1 MEMNLNPPPLPFF
14 SGVRPQVLTLRAS
27 NIEMQAGP
35 DSTQSRPFKLLMQMS
50 GHMDITQHG
59 RHARIGAGQFTL
71 VDGALPFNLCMEEP
85 GEQVVVALPRQGLLS
100 RHGGLRRQTARVH
113 GERPEEALLADF
125 LQALAARSA
134 ALSETGVA
142 LAAGAVLAL
151 LGGLAQPHP
160 YDSRAALRD
169 RALALIDLDIANVT
183 AESLASSLRVSRRH
197 LDGAFAQTGKTLGQ
211 YLWERRLTLAAER
224 LRDASALPVTQIA
237 HAVGFKD
244 SSHFSRAF
252 RQQFGL
258 TPSRWRSP
266 R

>member
-1 MEMNLNPPPLPFF
+1 MEINMNPPPLPVF
-14 SGVRPQVLTLRAS
+14 SGARPQVLTVRAS
-27 NIEMQAGP
+27 NIEMEAGP
-35 DSTQSRPFKLLMQMS
+35 DSTQSRPFKLLMQIS

-59 RHARIGAGQFTL
+59 RQASIGAGQFTL
-71 VDGALPFNLCMEEP
+71 VDGALPFSLRMEEP
-85 GEQVVVALPRQGLLS
+85 GHQVVVALPRQGLLS

-113 GERPEEALLADF
+113 GKRPEEALLADF
-125 LQALAARSA
+125 LQSLAARSA

-142 LAAGAVLAL
+142 LAAGAIVAL
-151 LGGLAQPHP
+151 LGGLAQPQP
-160 YDSRAALRD
+160 YDSHAALRD

-197 LDGAFAQTGKTLGQ
+197 LDGAFAQTGRTLGQ
-211 YLWERRLTLAAER
+211 HLWERRLTLAAER
-224 LRDASALPVTQIA
+224 LRDAGALPVTQIA